1 MQPRNE
7 TADTHDRP
15 GDPDGGAPAATG
27 SGADPAY
34 HSAWPADV
42 EPEYAEPE
50 HAEPE
55 HTGPEHTG
63 PEHTGPEHAERGADA
78 VDTGPVY
85 AAPPEVSTGELDDTG
100 RSEVAEPADAAP
112 DWHGAGMTGGGVPA
126 EAGPGSGDQT
136 GTWSGIATGT
146 EAATPA
152 TGTEAAAMP
161 VAPTAPAEPVMP
173 AAAMPPAA
181 PSPVAATPD
190 AAGPYR
196 AEPSAA
202 EPSAAAPAVPAA
214 AMPTAVPAAGEG
226 PLVPGEEGQ
235 SLRQRWHELQG
246 GFVDDPR
253 ESVRQAGD
261 LVGETVQLV
270 SQRLTV
276 HWQSMAKEGEPAT
289 EELRQ
294 QLRRYRALFERLLDL

>member
-42 EPEYAEPE
+42 EPEYAGPE
-50 HAEPE
+50 HAEP
-55 HTGPEHTG
+55 
-63 PEHTGPEHAERGADA
+63 GADA

-146 EAATPA
+146 EAAT
-152 TGTEAAAMP
+152 
-161 VAPTAPAEPVMP
+161 
-173 AAAMPPAA
+173 
-181 PSPVAATPD
+181 
-190 AAGPYR
+190 
-196 AEPSAA
+196 
-202 EPSAAAPAVPAA
+202 
-214 AMPTAVPAAGEG
+214 
-226 PLVPGEEGQ
+226 
-235 SLRQRWHELQG
+235 
-246 GFVDDPR
+246 
-253 ESVRQAGD
+253 
-261 LVGETVQLV
+261 
-270 SQRLTV
+270 
-276 HWQSMAKEGEPAT
+276 
-289 EELRQ
+289 
-294 QLRRYRALFERLLDL
+294 